1 MTLLHTNSLIS
12 YCFLSITA
20 ILIFVKL
27 SKTKDN
33 LSSFLY
39 CSFFKVAKPPNQSK
53 ILLVSIH
60 LLLRNIIPSLL
71 RSSQGVS
78 YEKANLD
85 RCFIISFGSEFCI

>member
-12 YCFLSITA
+12 LISYCFFNITA

-39 CSFFKVAKPPNQSK
+39 YSFFKVAKPPNQSK
-53 ILLVSIH
+53 ILLVSIR
-60 LLLRNIIPSLL
+60 LLLRNIILSLL
-71 RSSQGVS
+71 RLLQGV
-78 YEKANLD
+78 
-85 RCFIISFGSEFCI
+85 FV